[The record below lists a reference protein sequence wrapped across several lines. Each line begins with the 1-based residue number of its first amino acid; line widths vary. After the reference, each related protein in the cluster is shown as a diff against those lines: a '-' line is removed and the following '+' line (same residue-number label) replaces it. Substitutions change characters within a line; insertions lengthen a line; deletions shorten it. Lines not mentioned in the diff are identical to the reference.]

1 MATLYGEIKTFLPP
15 QNPLRQIHTS
25 KNAHICPASASVVGV
40 GFHCSVS
47 AISVTQ
53 PMKSWLVDD
62 LLNCQANVSSGCKT
76 ARQFVAE
83 LRQRDRQPF
92 TPTCLWTV
100 GGSQS
105 TQKELTQMWGEHV
118 NSTQKLLNVTAVS
131 ICYLTARRA

>member
-25 KNAHICPASASVVGV
+25 KNAHICPGSASVVGV

-53 PMKSWLVDD
+53 PMKSWLVDG

-105 TQKELTQMWGEHV
+105 TRTEPMQTGENTQTLYIRG
-118 NSTQKLLNVTAVS
+118 STALVFAS
-131 ICYLTARRA
+131 H

>member
-105 TQKELTQMWGEHV
+105 TQTEPIQTGGNTQTLYKRLHSISVCLTLRFWV
-118 NSTQKLLNVTAVS
+118 
-131 ICYLTARRA
+131 